1 VKRIIAISSVGL
13 ALATSALAAPKIRI
27 MPYDQARFI
36 EGQLFDLRV
45 EFTPSAR
52 ENAILEPTLK
62 VNGKPYPVTL
72 DKVGGFTIRAFSMP
86 KAGTY
91 AIEASAREAG
101 DAQPTVSVNR
111 ITIESVG
118 GRKRRVKNIIICLGD
133 GMGIAHRTAARV
145 VRYGVKNGIPQG
157 WLNMD
162 QMPGFGS
169 VTTASL
175 DSIVTDSSP
184 GMTCYVSG
192 NHNDN
197 GSEGVYPD
205 NTPGD
210 AFDNPRIEYLSQ
222 FLHRKFGTS
231 LGIVTTADVEDATPA
246 SQMIHTYDRGKG
258 TGICNQFFAER
269 NRSGLKVL
277 MGGGRR
283 WFLPQGDLGSGR
295 SSSSNYSY
303 SPEILQSAWN
313 AGNVIDL
320 SAMDP
325 SKNLISAF
333 EADGFKYAGSNSDLK
348 AVPANTTK
356 LLGLFGFANM
366 NVALD
371 KIAKRRNP
379 SKLGVVDDFMAPDQP
394 MLDEMAAKAIEVLEN
409 NNKAN
414 GNKGFNL
421 LIEGAHIDKQSHA
434 MDADR
439 AIWEALEF
447 DRAVGVAMDFA
458 KKNDDTI
465 VIVLADHECSG
476 FSLIGAL
483 TKTMAEMNAMPSD
496 RAKTDPSTIPDRLR
510 AVGIYEDAGF
520 PRYTIMSD
528 GFPATADIDRKVIIG
543 FGAGASRY
551 EDWLLQPMP
560 IIDGGLP
567 NEAKAK
573 MIAGAPPSGMK
584 YSVIPIDRSPESM
597 NGYFIRGQVPGTSA
611 AHTGTDIPVSI
622 YAKNRDVWLQFV
634 GVQQNIDIFFKLMR
648 AASGGY

>member
-1 VKRIIAISSVGL
+1 MKLFAIG
-13 ALATSALAAPKIRI
+13 ALTFVFVVAGIAAPKIRI

-36 EGQLFDLRV
+36 EGQMFDLRV
-45 EFTPSAR
+45 EFTPSATGSR
-52 ENAILEPTLK
+52 IEAPTLAIG
-62 VNGKPYPVTL
+62 GKDYPVKL
-72 DKVGGFTIRAFSMP
+72 DANNGFTIRAMSVG
-86 KAGTY
+86 KAGNY
-91 AIEASAREAG
+91 EIAASARESG
-101 DAQPTVSVNR
+101 DAQTTRSVNR
-111 ITIESVG
+111 FTVERVG
-118 GRKRRVKNIIICLGD
+118 GGKRRIKNIIICLGD

-145 VRYGVKNGIPQG
+145 VRYGVQNGIPQG

-169 VTTASL
+169 VTTSSL
-175 DSIVTDSSP
+175 DSIVTDSAP

-205 NTPGD
+205 NTPGN

-222 FLHRKFGTS
+222 FLHRKYGTT

-246 SQMIHTYDRGKG
+246 SQMVHTYDRGKG

-269 NRSGLKVL
+269 GRSGLKVL

-283 WFLPQGDLGSGR
+283 WFVPQGQFGSGR

-303 SPEILQSAWN
+303 DSELLGSGWN
-313 AGNVIDL
+313 PGGKMIDK
-320 SAMDP
+320 SAMGEDVD
-325 SKNLISAF
+325 LIKRF
-333 EADGFKYAGSNSDLK
+333 ESDGFRYAADGK
-348 AVPANTTK
+348 ALAAIPEGTTK
-356 LLGLFGFANM
+356 LLGLFGWGNM

-379 SKLGVVDDFMAPDQP
+379 AMPGVVDDYYAPDQP
-394 MLDEMAAKAIEVLEN
+394 MLDEMAAKAIEVLSN
-409 NNKAN
+409 NNKVN
-414 GNKGFNL
+414 RNKGFNL

-458 KKNDDTI
+458 KENEDTI

-483 TKTMAEMNAMPSD
+483 TKTMSEMNGLPSD
-496 RAKTDPSTIPDRLR
+496 AEKTDPKVVPERLK

-520 PRYTIMSD
+520 PRYRILSD
-528 GFPATADIDRKVIIG
+528 GFPATADIDQKVIIG

-551 EDWLLQPMP
+551 EDWLTKP
-560 IIDGGLP
+560 IPLIDGGLP
-567 NEAKAK
+567 AEAREK
-573 MIAGAPPSGMK
+573 MTAGITAAGMK
-584 YSVIPIDRSPESM
+584 YALSPVTRTPESLR
-597 NGYFIRGQVPGTSA
+597 GYYIRGQVPGTSA
-611 AHTGTDIPVSI
+611 AHTGTDIPVSV

-634 GVQQNIDIFFKLMR
+634 GAQQNIDIFFKLMR

>member
-1 VKRIIAISSVGL
+1 MKHLAAMSLAAALASVGI
-13 ALATSALAAPKIRI
+13 AAPSIRI

-36 EGQLFDLRV
+36 EGQMFDLRV
-45 EFTPSAR
+45 EFKPSATGR
-52 ENAILEPTLK
+52 TIDSPSLT
-62 VNGKPYPVTL
+62 VGGKSYPVKL
-72 DKVGGFTIRAFSMP
+72 DAANGFTIRAMSMP
-86 KAGTY
+86 RAGSYEIVAT
-91 AIEASAREAG
+91 ARESG
-101 DAQPTVSVNR
+101 DPQVARSTNSFVV
-111 ITIESVG
+111 EKVG
-118 GRKRRVKNIIICLGD
+118 GGKRRVKNIIICLGD

-145 VRYGVKNGIPQG
+145 VRYGVQNGIPQG

-162 QMPGFGS
+162 QLPGFGS

-175 DSIVTDSSP
+175 DSIVTDSAP

-246 SQMIHTYDRGKG
+246 SQMVHTYDRGKG

-283 WFLPQGDLGSGR
+283 WFLPKGEFGSSR
-295 SSSSNYSY
+295 SSASNYSY
-303 SPEILQSAWN
+303 ASDILASDWN
-313 AGNVIDL
+313 KGRVIDD
-320 SAMDP
+320 SAMGEDVD
-325 SKNLISAF
+325 LIKKF
-333 EADGFKYAGSNSDLK
+333 EVDGFAYAGSGKDLA
-348 AVPANTTK
+348 AVPSGTRK
-356 LLGLFGFANM
+356 LLGLFGFGNM

-379 SKLGVVDDFMAPDQP
+379 SRLGVVDDYYAPDQP
-394 MLDEMAAKAIEVLEN
+394 MLDDMAAKALEVLDN
-409 NNKAN
+409 NNKSN

-447 DRAVGVAMDFA
+447 DRAVGVAMEFA
-458 KKNDDTI
+458 KKNDDTL

-483 TKTMAEMNAMPSD
+483 TKTMAEMNALPSD
-496 RAKTDPSTIPDRLR
+496 RTITDPKVVPERLK

-520 PRYTIMSD
+520 PRYRILAD
-528 GFPATADIDRKVIIG
+528 GYPQASDIDRKMIIG
-543 FGAGASRY
+543 FGAGASRF
-551 EDWLLQPMP
+551 EDWLTKPLP
-560 IIDGGLP
+560 IVDSLLSNDI
-567 NEAKAK
+567 KAK
-573 MIAGAPPSGMK
+573 MGDGTVPSSSK
-584 YSVIPIDRSPESM
+584 YSVNPIDRSPESLR
-597 NGYFIRGQVPGTSA
+597 GYFIRGQVPGSQA
-611 AHTGTDIPVSI
+611 AHTGTDIPVSV

-648 AASGGY
+648 AAHGGY

>member
-1 VKRIIAISSVGL
+1 MKHLAAMSLAAALASVG
-13 ALATSALAAPKIRI
+13 AAAPSIRI

-36 EGQLFDLRV
+36 EGQMFDLRV
-45 EFTPSAR
+45 EFKPSASGR
-52 ENAILEPTLK
+52 TIESPSLT
-62 VNGKPYPVTL
+62 VGGKSYPVKL
-72 DKVGGFTIRAFSMP
+72 DAANGFTIRAMSMP
-86 KAGTY
+86 RAGSYEIVAT
-91 AIEASAREAG
+91 ARESG
-101 DAQPTVSVNR
+101 DPQVARSANR
-111 ITIESVG
+111 FVVEKVG
-118 GRKRRVKNIIICLGD
+118 GGKRRVKNIIICLGD

-145 VRYGVKNGIPQG
+145 VRYGVQNGIPQG

-162 QMPGFGS
+162 QLPGFGS

-175 DSIVTDSSP
+175 DSIVTDSAP

-246 SQMIHTYDRGKG
+246 SQMVHTYDRGKG

-283 WFLPQGDLGSGR
+283 WFLPRGEFGSSR

-303 SPEILQSAWN
+303 APDILASDWN
-313 AGNVIDL
+313 KGRVIDD
-320 SAMDP
+320 SAMGEDVD
-325 SKNLISAF
+325 LIKKF
-333 EADGFKYAGSNSDLK
+333 EGDGFAYAGSGKDLSSIPSGTK
-348 AVPANTTK
+348 K
-356 LLGLFGFANM
+356 LLGLFGFGNM
-366 NVALD
+366 NAALD

-379 SKLGVVDDFMAPDQP
+379 SRLGVVDDYYAPDQP
-394 MLDEMAAKAIEVLEN
+394 MLDDMAAKALEVLDN
-409 NNKAN
+409 NNKSN

-447 DRAVGVAMDFA
+447 DRAVGVAVEFA
-458 KKNDDTI
+458 KKNDDTL

-483 TKTMAEMNAMPSD
+483 TKTMAEMNALPSD
-496 RAKTDPSTIPDRLR
+496 RTITDPKVVPERLK

-520 PRYTIMSD
+520 PRYRILADGYPQASD
-528 GFPATADIDRKVIIG
+528 VDHKMIIG
-543 FGAGASRY
+543 FGAGASRF
-551 EDWLLQPMP
+551 EDWLTKPLP
-560 IIDGGLP
+560 IVDSLLSNDI
-567 NEAKAK
+567 KAK
-573 MIAGAPPSGMK
+573 MGDGTVPSRSK
-584 YSVIPIDRSPESM
+584 YSVNPIDRSPESLR
-597 NGYFIRGQVPGTSA
+597 GYFIRGQVPGSQA
-611 AHTGTDIPVSI
+611 AHTGTDIPVSV

-648 AASGGY
+648 AAHGGY

>member
-1 VKRIIAISSVGL
+1 MKTTFSIV
-13 ALATSALAAPKIRI
+13 ALAAVAGASAMPKIRI

-36 EGQLFDLRV
+36 EGQYFDLRV
-45 EFTPSAR
+45 EFTPSDR
-52 ENAILEPTLK
+52 ERTIVEPTLAIA
-62 VNGKPYPVTL
+62 GKSYPVKL
-72 DKVGGFTIRAFSMP
+72 DSVGGMTIRAFSMP

-91 AIEASAREAG
+91 TIEATAKETG
-101 DAQPTVSVNR
+101 DAQVARSANR
-111 ITIESVG
+111 ITIESVV
-118 GRKRRVKNIIICLGD
+118 GRKRRIKNIIICLGD

-145 VRYGVKNGIPQG
+145 VRHGVTNGIPNG

-162 QMPGFGS
+162 KMPGFGS
-169 VTTASL
+169 VTTPSL

-205 NTPGD
+205 NTPGNP
-210 AFDNPRIEYLSQ
+210 FDNPRIEYLSQ
-222 FLHRKFGTS
+222 FLHRKFGTT

-258 TGICNQFFAER
+258 TGICNQFYAER

-283 WFLPQGDLGSGR
+283 WFLPQGELGSGR
-295 SSSSNYSY
+295 SSSSNYQY
-303 SPEILQSAWN
+303 APDILNSNWN
-313 AGNVIDL
+313 PGGNTIDL

-325 SKNLISAF
+325 AKNLISAF
-333 EADGFKYAGSNSDLK
+333 EGDGFKYAGSNTELK
-348 AVPANTTK
+348 AVPTGATK
-356 LLGLFGFANM
+356 LLGLFGFGNM

-379 SKLGVVDDFMAPDQP
+379 SKLGVVDDFLAPDQP
-394 MLDEMAAKAIEVLEN
+394 MLDEMASKAIEVLEN

-458 KKNDDTI
+458 KKNGETL

-483 TKTMAEMNAMPSD
+483 TKTMAQMQAMPSD
-496 RAKTDPSTIPDRLR
+496 KTKTDPSVIPDRLR

-520 PRYTIMSD
+520 PRYNILAD
-528 GFPATADIDRKVIIG
+528 GFPATPDIDRKVIIG

-551 EDWLLQPMP
+551 EDWLTEPMP
-560 IIDGGLP
+560 IIDSGLP
-567 NEAKAK
+567 NDAKTK
-573 MIAGAPPSGMK
+573 MLGGTPASGMK
-584 YSVIPIDRSPESM
+584 YSVMPIDRSPESL
-597 NGYFIRGQVPGTSA
+597 NGYFIRGQVPGSSA
-611 AHTGTDIPVSI
+611 AHTGTDIPVTV
-622 YAKNRDVWLQFV
+622 YARDRDVWLQFV
-634 GVQQNIDIFFKLMR
+634 GAQQNVDIFFKLMR
-648 AASGGY
+648 SASGGY